1 MNADVTIS
9 IDDLHPEEGW
19 GCEGDESVGY
29 LEELNK
35 EFGCKF
41 NLFIPSNYHNKFAL
55 SKHKDWVDFWKEKD
69 WVELSA
75 HGHFHQCERT
85 DIGEC
90 EFLELDYNNALQRIE
105 ESMREWSSCDYIPKG
120 FRMTGWLCNQE
131 SGRAIGE
138 KYSYVAIHSHLND
151 SINFGTK
158 VIKGED
164 GIHKTDS
171 IELWDDKRF
180 MFQSHIAGKTNDNNW
195 TKENYEN
202 FRNILTFLK
211 NNYKL
216 SYKVL
221 VDI

>member
-55 SKHKDWVDFWKEKD
+55 SKHKDWIDFWKEKD

-85 DIGEC
+85 DVGEC
-90 EFLELDYNNALQRIE
+90 EFFDMNEDECIERINN
-105 ESMREWSSCDYIPKG
+105 MMHEWSEVGYLPEGWRNPGWICKQHCVEHLSNVFNWAALHKEHNFNMKWDLKMKMLNLFIPKKKK
-120 FRMTGWLCNQE
+120 FYLQE
-131 SGRAIGE
+131 
-138 KYSYVAIHSHLND
+138 
-151 SINFGTK
+151 
-158 VIKGED
+158 
-164 GIHKTDS
+164 
-171 IELWDDKRF
+171 
-180 MFQSHIAGKTNDNNW
+180 
-195 TKENYEN
+195 
-202 FRNILTFLK
+202 
-211 NNYKL
+211 
-216 SYKVL
+216 L
-221 VDI
+221 V